1 MRGIKFVTSSSGP
14 AQCGEVNSCTS
25 LLLDK
30 LMIELKKL
38 GLDVSKDS
46 VRDHFGCSG
55 ACSGLEPCVPWHDDV
70 EKLG

>member
-1 MRGIKFVTSSSGP
+1 
-14 AQCGEVNSCTS
+14 
-25 LLLDK
+25 
-30 LMIELKKL
+30 MIELKKL